1 MDLSLDVEQNSSVSA
16 CLRNFS
22 STETLTKK
30 NKFFCESCNA
40 LQVREMLCI
49 RCITVKF
56 PRIYA
61 FNHGESCCCCCCCC
75 CCSVVVSACRSW
87 HVCCFGALCTR
98 GRLLARVPALQ
109 KYGLLPKCNT
119 LVSFGVCLG

>member
-40 LQVREMLCI
+40 LQVR
-49 RCITVKF
+49 
-56 PRIYA
+56 
-61 FNHGESCCCCCCCC
+61 
-75 CCSVVVSACRSW
+75 
-87 HVCCFGALCTR
+87 
-98 GRLLARVPALQ
+98 RLP
-109 KYGLLPKCNT
+109 T
-119 LVSFGVCLG
+119 